1 MSGVSTQPKITSGGV
16 ELSQDPQDFGFLRS
30 SNDLIGDFGALQMRL
45 DEDGYL
51 YLPGFLDQEE
61 VREVRRSIT
70 QVFGDEGHLNPDFP
84 VLDAVAREGLE
95 MYFRADIAN
104 KNQPLKNLIY
114 SDHVMA
120 LYTGLLGGPAMHYDY
135 TWMRAIAP
143 GKGTFPHCDIVY
155 MGRGTKHVLT
165 AWVPLGDVPLN
176 VGGLVLMPGSHKIQ
190 WLKES
195 YGTLDVDSACSNV
208 FGKNQT
214 AAAGFEANGAIQ
226 SDPEALRI
234 RLGGKWC
241 TAQEYKMGDLLTFSV
256 FTVHGSLDNHSNE
269 IRLSSDSRYQLAS
282 EPADERW
289 IGDDPISHGPNAKK
303 SLIC

>member
-1 MSGVSTQPKITSGGV
+1 MKGTLATPKITSGGV
-16 ELSQDPQDFGFLRS
+16 ELSQSPDDFGFLRN
-30 SNDLIGDFGALQMRL
+30 SNDLVGDYQALRARM

-51 YLPGFLDQEE
+51 FLPGYLDREE

-70 QVFGDEGHLNPDFP
+70 DVLAAEALLDPAFP
-84 VLDAVAREGLE
+84 ILDAIAAPGVE

-104 KNQPLKNLIY
+104 VNQPLKNLIY
-114 SDHVMA
+114 SDRVMDF
-120 LYTGLLGGPAMHYDY
+120 YSGLLGGSAMHYDY
-135 TWMRAIAP
+135 TWMRAVAP

-155 MGRGTKHVLT
+155 MGRGTQQLYT

-190 WLKES
+190 WLKDS
-195 YGTLDVDSACSNV
+195 YGSLDVDKVCSNLI
-208 FGKNQT
+208 GKNQT

-226 SDPEALRI
+226 LNPDALRQ

-241 TAQEYKMGDLLTFSV
+241 TAQEYRMGDLLTFSV
-256 FTVHGSLDNHSNE
+256 FTVHGSLDNHSQE

-289 IGDDPISHGPNAKK
+289 VGENPINHGPGAKK
-303 SLIC
+303 NLIC